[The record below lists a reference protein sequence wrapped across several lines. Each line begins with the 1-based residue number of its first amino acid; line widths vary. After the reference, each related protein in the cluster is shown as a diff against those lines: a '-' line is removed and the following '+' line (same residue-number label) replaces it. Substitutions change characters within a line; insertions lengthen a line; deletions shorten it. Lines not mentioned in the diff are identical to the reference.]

1 MSEKVN
7 PEIIERIPQREP
19 FLYIEDIVSKEITEK
34 NKIITTS
41 RHITGNE
48 DFFKGHFP
56 GDPIMPGVL
65 ICEAAFQTGA
75 LLMSYV
81 MEGGI
86 GGKTAVVSRI
96 QSAKF
101 KNMVRPGDEIQMT
114 VSLKDQLENAAYM
127 KGKVTA
133 NGKTVLQIEF
143 ACTLVG

>member
-1 MSEKVN
+1 MMN
-7 PEIIERIPQREP
+7 QEILERIPQRDP
-19 FLYIEDIVSKEITEK
+19 FLYLEEIVSKQINDETKTITASK
-34 NKIITTS
+34 K
-41 RHITGNE
+41 ITGQE

-86 GGKTAVVSRI
+86 TDKTAVVSRI

-114 VSLKDQLENAAYM
+114 VSLVDQLENAAYM

-133 NGKTVLQIEF
+133 NGKTALQIEF

>member
-1 MSEKVN
+1 MN
-7 PEIIERIPQREP
+7 AEILKRIPQRAP
-19 FLYIEDIVSKEITEK
+19 FLYIEEIISKEITDTIK
-34 NKIITTS
+34 TVTTS
-41 RHITGNE
+41 QKITGKE

-56 GDPIMPGVL
+56 DNPIMPGVL

-86 GGKTAVVSRI
+86 SGKTAVVSRI

-101 KNMVRPGDEIQMT
+101 KSMVRPGDEIQMT
-114 VSLKDQLENAAYM
+114 VTLVDQLENAAYM
-127 KGKVTA
+127 KGKVTT
-133 NGKTVLQIEF
+133 NGKTALQIEF

>member
-1 MSEKVN
+1 MNE
-7 PEIIERIPQREP
+7 EILKRIPQREP
-19 FLYIEDIVSKEITEK
+19 FLYIEEIVSKEITDEVK
-34 NKIITTS
+34 KITAS
-41 RHITGNE
+41 KKITGNE

-86 GGKTAVVSRI
+86 TGKTAVVSRI

-101 KNMVRPGDEIQMT
+101 KNMVRPGDEIEMT
-114 VSLKDQLENAAYM
+114 VSLVDQLENAAYM
-127 KGKVTA
+127 KAKVTT
-133 NGKTVLQIEF
+133 NGKTALQIDF

>member
-1 MSEKVN
+1 MN
-7 PEIIERIPQREP
+7 NEILERIPQRTP
-19 FLYIEDIVSKEITEK
+19 FLYIEEIINKEISNDIKT
-34 NKIITTS
+34 ITTS
-41 RHITGNE
+41 QKITGQE

-81 MEGGI
+81 MEDGI
-86 GGKTAVVSRI
+86 ANKTAVVSRI

-101 KNMVRPGDEIQMT
+101 KNMVRPGDTIEMT
-114 VSLKDQLENAAYM
+114 VSLKDQLDNAAYM
-127 KGKVTA
+127 KGKVTV
-133 NGKTVLQIEF
+133 NGKTALQIEF

>member
-1 MSEKVN
+1 MNE
-7 PEIIERIPQREP
+7 EIKKRIPQREP
-19 FLYIEDIVSKEITEK
+19 FLYIEEIVSKEERT
-34 NKIITTS
+34 ITTS
-41 RHITGNE
+41 KKITGEE

-75 LLMSYV
+75 LLMSYI

-86 GGKTAVVSRI
+86 TGKTAVVSRI

-101 KNMVRPGDEIQMT
+101 KNMVRPGDELQMT
-114 VSLKDQLENAAYM
+114 VSLVDQLENAAYL
-127 KGKVTA
+127 KGKVTT
-133 NGKTVLQIEF
+133 NGKTALQIEF

>member
-1 MSEKVN
+1 MN

-19 FLYIEDIVSKEITEK
+19 FLYIEEIVSKEDK
-34 NKIITTS
+34 SITTS
-41 RHITGNE
+41 KMITGDE

-75 LLMSYV
+75 LLMSYI

-86 GGKTAVVSRI
+86 AGKTAVVSRI

-101 KNMVRPGDEIQMT
+101 KNMVRPGDEMHMT
-114 VSLKDQLENAAYM
+114 VSLVDQLENAAYM
-127 KGKVTA
+127 KGKVTV
-133 NGKTVLQIEF
+133 NGKTALQIEF